1 MINLNDYGYTPFF
14 QTQVSKEHLLPAR
27 VTGVHRE
34 RYIII
39 TQYGESGARLKGSV
53 YYQGN
58 QEVQYPTTGDFVS
71 IEYNSNGDSIIY
83 ETLNR
88 KSCFERSD
96 DFSSRGVQTVAA
108 NFDYVFIMASLNC
121 DFNVKRIQRYLTL
134 AWQSG
139 GVPVIVLTK
148 ADLSSNFDAQ
158 MRDVQRISS
167 DVDVIA
173 VSAKTGLG
181 IDRLSD
187 YLNKTKTLVFLGS
200 SGVGKSSLVN
210 ALAGEDIMAVNEIR
224 EDDSKGKHTTT
235 HRQLIMLKSGVMIID
250 TPGMRELGMWD
261 VSIGLGE
268 TFSDIESLV
277 AMCKFSNC
285 THTNEPHCG
294 VLAAIE
300 NGTLE
305 ASRWEYYLQLKQE
318 AKFTGDKMGYLKDKE
333 QWQKEI
339 SKFQKRNKNA
349 GRIRR

>member
-14 QTQVSKEHLLPAR
+14 QSQVSKDNLIPAR
-27 VTGVHRE
+27 VTEVHRE

-53 YYQGN
+53 YYKSN
-58 QEVQYPTTGDFVS
+58 ADVRYPTTGDFVS
-71 IEYNSNGDSIIY
+71 IEYNPNGDSVIY

-88 KSCFERSD
+88 KSSFERSD

-148 ADLSSNFDAQ
+148 ADLSPDF
-158 MRDVQRISS
+158 DVQMHDVQKIAVG
-167 DVDVIA
+167 VDVIA

-181 IDRLSD
+181 LDRLSY
-187 YLNKTKTLVFLGS
+187 YLSRTKTLVFLGS

-210 ALAGEDIMAVNEIR
+210 VLANEDIMAVNEIR

-261 VSIGLGE
+261 VSVGLGE
-268 TFSDIESLV
+268 AFSDIENLV
-277 AMCKFSNC
+277 TTCKFSNC

-300 NGTLE
+300 NGTLD

-318 AKFTGDKMGYLKDKE
+318 AKFADDKLSYLKEKE
-333 QWQKEI
+333 QWKKDI
-339 SKFQKRNKNA
+339 SKYVKDYKKSSRRKR
-349 GRIRR
+349 